1 MAIFNSYV
9 SLPEGINYHQLMV
22 GFPCGGPMAN
32 GPRWPQRL
40 KLSTRSNH
48 RLMQGLKVPE
58 SVALW
63 WSFCSWTAVDIVV
76 TYTQR
81 DIEISEFSRLSRS
94 SNGSN
99 SITIS
104 EFSRFSRSSNGSNSI
119 TISSR
124 LFSGPARHDVV
135 RTLCLYEMRS
145 TVVNSMTL
153 ETIWECP

>member
-104 EFSRFSRSSNGSNSI
+104 
-119 TISSR
+119 SR